1 MVNLF
6 IPSHVSSGRSTM
18 IKMAWF
24 EAGLLNRYSVEQFM
38 QVLKDFNFDAVH
50 INPFKLD
57 ANGFQT
63 EIVDG
68 AYQLCDAVDLYAEQ
82 HPNFLKFLVV
92 GGGETYLNYSLV
104 ADFEDRDYIMTISDS
119 GQNYQATKQLLQYL
133 KNLNIQTCLSHGLW
147 EGAKQLIAD
156 GLVDYSMSWFY
167 PYFSNVDDSQKLQNN
182 FTIMKGWC
190 EGKAQFLPSMQV
202 FGLYNPLT
210 NITWRFPSSDDLQRE
225 LNFLIDLNPYGI
237 EWFAPH
243 SGVSQRGETFDGF
256 LAHPDVWEIIKNPQK
271 RDLPFEIPPAVII
284 IAVPIIIIVGKKL
297 YDWIKGRK

>member
-1 MVNLF
+1 MANLF
-6 IPSHVSSGRSTM
+6 IPSTVSSGRSTM
-18 IKMAWF
+18 IKIAWF
-24 EAGLLNRYSVEQFM
+24 EAGLLNRYSIDQFI

-57 ANGFQT
+57 ANGLQT

-82 HPNFLKFLVV
+82 HPGFLKFLVV
-92 GGGETYLNYSLV
+92 GGGETYLNYGLV
-104 ADFEDRDYIMTISDS
+104 EDFKARNYVMTVSDS

-133 KNLNIQTCLSHGLW
+133 KNLGVQTCLSHGYW

-167 PYFSNVDDSQKLQNN
+167 PYFSNTDN
-182 FTIMKGWC
+182 FDTLAYQFSVMKGWS
-190 EGKAQFLPSMQV
+190 EGKAKFLPSMQV
-202 FGLYNPLT
+202 FGLYNPVT
-210 NITWRFPSSDDLQRE
+210 NVTWRFPTTDEVQRE

-237 EWFAPH
+237 EWFEPF
-243 SGVSQRGETFDGF
+243 SGQSQRGETFDGF
-256 LAHPDVWEIIKNPQK
+256 LAHPDVWDIVKNPQK

-284 IAVPIIIIVGKKL
+284 IAVPVIIYVGKKL
-297 YDWIKGRK
+297 YDWIKGKE